1 MSNAR
6 GLPEGRGRPSPQ
18 QNLDAA
24 LKAAFES
31 VRRQPAEQMVWLGAE
46 RIGDVWRLPVLS
58 DAFDVDLDANRVTT
72 SAGRPVGPHWAIL
85 ALHYLAIGARPER
98 LAPEITF
105 ADLPTARS
113 YAEVYRAR
121 TVVRLCATVGR
132 DAESLRI
139 AATGLGGRAVAGGD
153 AAFDFDVFPRLTVRF
168 VWHAPDEE
176 FPPSATLLLPKNVE
190 SYFCAED
197 IVVLSERLVARLAGK
212 PF

>member
-1 MSNAR
+1 VSNTR
-6 GLPEGRGRPSPQ
+6 GVPEGRSKPPPQ

-24 LKAAFES
+24 LKAAFVAVAS
-31 VRRQPAEQMVWLGAE
+31 QPAEQMVWLGAQ
-46 RIGDVWRLPVLS
+46 RTGSAWRLPVLS
-58 DAFDVDLDANRVTT
+58 DAFDVDLDANRVTA

-85 ALHYLAIGARPER
+85 ALHYLAIAARPER

-113 YAEVYRAR
+113 YSEVYRAR
-121 TVVRLCATVGR
+121 TVARLCATVGR
-132 DAESLRI
+132 DAEGLRI
-139 AATGLGGRAVAGGD
+139 AATGLGASSVAGGD
-153 AAFDFDVFPRLTVRF
+153 ATFQFDVFPQLTVRL

-176 FPPSATLLLPKNVE
+176 FPPSATLLLPRNVE

-197 IVVLSERLVARLAGK
+197 VVVLSERLVARLAGK

>member
-1 MSNAR
+1 MSNAP
-6 GLPEGRGRPSPQ
+6 GLPEGRSKPPPQ

-24 LKAAFES
+24 LKAAFEA
-31 VRRQPAEQMVWLGAE
+31 VGRQPAEQLVWLGAQPA
-46 RIGDVWRLPVLS
+46 DAPWRLPVLS

-72 SAGRPVGPHWAIL
+72 PAGRPVGPHWAIL
-85 ALHYLAIGARPER
+85 ALHYLAIAARPER

-121 TVVRLCATVGR
+121 TVARLCATVGR
-132 DAESLRI
+132 DAEGLRI
-139 AATGLGGRAVAGGD
+139 AATGLGGRVVNTGD
-153 AAFDFDVFPRLTVRF
+153 AAFDFDVFPRLTVRL

-176 FPPSATLLLPKNVE
+176 FPPSATLLLPRNVE
-190 SYFCAED
+190 LYFCAED
-197 IVVLSERLVARLAGK
+197 VVVLSERFVARLSGK